1 MFKKIAIIFIVFSI
15 TLLMFTYGVIVGTYK
30 TFPYHQIQLIKSAI
44 SKDSGLT
51 ESITTSSGYSSYKEL
66 FQYLSSDYDI
76 VFVGDSVTN
85 HGRWNE
91 AFLDKKVAN
100 RGIVNDTSE
109 GILNRAD
116 QIVAL
121 KPDTIYLMFGI
132 NDIINGESA
141 EEIFKRYQ
149 EIVSTLAQDNPEII
163 IQSTLLTNRD
173 GWNIEVNKLN
183 NYLIDFSQQNN
194 YKYVDLNKVLAPSGM
209 LTADASDDGVHLK
222 PAMYIKWF
230 EIIRDNAN

>member
-1 MFKKIAIIFIVFSI
+1 MFKKIAIISI
-15 TLLMFTYGVIVGTYK
+15 TLFIILSMFIYGVIVGTYK
-30 TFPYHQIQLIKSAI
+30 TFPYHQIQLIKAAM

-51 ESITTSSGYSSYKEL
+51 ESITTSAGYSSSLEL

-85 HGRWNE
+85 YGRWNE

-109 GILNRAD
+109 GILNRAN

-121 KPDTIYLMFGI
+121 KPDTVYLMFGI

-141 EEIFKRYQ
+141 EEVFKRYK
-149 EIVSTLAQDNPEII
+149 EIVSTLAQDNTEII

-183 NYLIDFSQQNN
+183 SYLIDFSQANN
-194 YKYVDLNKVLAPSGM
+194 YKYVDLNKVLAPSGT
-209 LTADASDDGVHLK
+209 LTADVSDDGVHLK

-230 EIIRDNAN
+230 EIIKNQAN